1 MVEQGREMSQQLGLP
16 SVALQPSSPRT
27 IDSPMARTWRRFRRH
42 KLAIAGLLFIVIIAL
57 MGIFAPVVA
66 PKDPLKT
73 SLIDSLVPPDS
84 EYWLGTDPVG
94 RDVWSRTVYSIRV
107 SLSVGIVAVGIS
119 LLIALLL
126 GTIAGYYGGLVDMII
141 MRLTDV
147 IMTIPGL
154 VIIMAAVSVLG
165 PSIYN
170 VMAAIGILGWTGMA
184 RLLRGQIL
192 SVRERDYVRAAKSI
206 GVADWRIMLLHI
218 LPNAIAPVLVAATF
232 GVAGAILTE
241 AALSFLGFG
250 VLPPTPSWGNMLN
263 AARSFSR
270 LQENPWFWLPPGIMI
285 LLTVLA
291 INFIGDGLRD
301 ALDPRTTVR

>member
-1 MVEQGREMSQQLGLP
+1 MVEQGREMSQPLGLRR
-16 SVALQPSSPRT
+16 VALQPSSPST
-27 IDSPMARTWRRFRRH
+27 IDSPLARTWRRFRRH
-42 KLAIAGLLFIVIIAL
+42 KLAIAGLIFIAIIAL
-57 MGIFAPVVA
+57 MGICAPVVA

-73 SLIDSLVPPDS
+73 SLIDSLVPPS
-84 EYWLGTDPVG
+84 TEYWLGTDPVG

-107 SLSVGIVAVGIS
+107 SLSVGMVAVGIS

-126 GTIAGYYGGLVDMII
+126 GTISGYYGGLVDMVI

-184 RLLRGQIL
+184 RLLRAQIL

-218 LPNAIAPVLVAATF
+218 LPNAVAPVLVAATF

-263 AARSFSR
+263 AARSLSR
-270 LQENPWFWLPPGIMI
+270 LQENPWFWVPPGVMI

-301 ALDPRTTVR
+301 ALDPRTTAR

>member
-1 MVEQGREMSQQLGLP
+1 MIKERGVDRVDLTGSRLQQSAP
-16 SVALQPSSPRT
+16 SMAESPRV
-27 IDSPMARTWRRFRRH
+27 RTWRRFRRH
-42 KLAIAGLLFIVIIAL
+42 KLAIAGLFFIGIIAF
-57 MGIFAPVVA
+57 MGIFAPLVA

-73 SLIDSLVPPDS
+73 SLIDSLVPPNS
-84 EYWLGTDPVG
+84 TYWLGTDPVG

-126 GTIAGYYGGLVDMII
+126 GVLSGYYGGAVDMVI
-141 MRLTDV
+141 MRLTDIV
-147 IMTIPGL
+147 MTIPGL

-170 VMAAIGILGWTGMA
+170 VMAAIGILGWPGMA
-184 RLLRGQIL
+184 RLLRAQIL
-192 SVRERDYVRAAKSI
+192 SVRERDFIRAAKSI
-206 GVADWRIMLLHI
+206 GIPDWRIMLVHI
-218 LPNAIAPVLVAATF
+218 LPNSVAPVLVAATF

-263 AARSFSR
+263 AARSLSR

-301 ALDPRTTVR
+301 AFDPRTTGQ

>member
-1 MVEQGREMSQQLGLP
+1 MVEQSSRVKQIGLP
-16 SVALQPSSPRT
+16 SVALQTAASGAV
-27 IDSPMARTWRRFRRH
+27 DSPLARTWRRFRRH
-42 KLAIAGLLFIVIIAL
+42 KLAIAGLIFIALITL
-57 MGIFAPVVA
+57 MGIFAPYVA

-73 SLIDSLVPPDS
+73 SLIDSLVPPSRD
-84 EYWLGTDPVG
+84 YWLGTDPVG

-126 GTIAGYYGGLVDMII
+126 GTVSGYYGGPVDMII

-170 VMAAIGILGWTGMA
+170 VMAAIGVLGWTGMA
-184 RLLRGQIL
+184 RLLRAQIL

-206 GVADWRIMLLHI
+206 GVADWRIMLLHV
-218 LPNAIAPVLVAATF
+218 LPNSVAPVLVAATF

-270 LQENPWFWLPPGIMI
+270 LQENPWFWVPPGVMI

-301 ALDPRTTVR
+301 ALDPRTK

>member
-1 MVEQGREMSQQLGLP
+1 MVEQSREFSRMGSATLP
-16 SVALQPSSPRT
+16 LRLAAAGTVETPWR
-27 IDSPMARTWRRFRRH
+27 RTWRRFRRH
-42 KLAIAGLLFIVIIAL
+42 KLAIAGVAFIGIIAL

-66 PKDPLKT
+66 PLDPLKT
-73 SLIDSLVPPDS
+73 SLIDSLVPPS
-84 EYWLGTDPVG
+84 ATYWLGTDPVG
-94 RDVWSRTVYSIRV
+94 RDVWSRTIYAIRV

-119 LLIALLL
+119 LVIALLL
-126 GTIAGYYGGLVDMII
+126 GTLSGYYGGAVDMVV
-141 MRLTDV
+141 MRLTDI

-154 VIIMAAVSVLG
+154 VIIMAVVSVLG

-170 VMAAIGILGWTGMA
+170 VMAVIGVLGWTGMA
-184 RLLRGQIL
+184 RLLRAQIL
-192 SVRERDYVRAAKSI
+192 SVRERDFIKAARSI
-206 GVADWRIMLLHI
+206 GVADWRIMLLHV

-232 GVAGAILTE
+232 GVAAAILTE

-263 AARSFSR
+263 AARSLSR
-270 LQENPWFWLPPGIMI
+270 LQENPWFWMPPGVMI

-301 ALDPRTTVR
+301 ALDPRTK

>member
-1 MVEQGREMSQQLGLP
+1 MVEEHGAVSSLDLAGSAARQRP
-16 SVALQPSSPRT
+16 SAIESPL
-27 IDSPMARTWRRFRRH
+27 ARTWRRFRRH
-42 KLAIAGLLFIVIIAL
+42 KLAIASLFFIGLISL
-57 MGIFAPVVA
+57 MGIFAPLAA

-73 SLIDSLVPPDS
+73 SLIDSLVPPSRD
-84 EYWLGTDPVG
+84 YWLGTDPVG
-94 RDVWSRTVYSIRV
+94 RDVWSRTIYAIRV

-119 LLIALLL
+119 LVIALVL
-126 GTIAGYYGGLVDMII
+126 GTLSGYYGGTIDMIV
-141 MRLTDV
+141 MRLTDIV
-147 IMTIPGL
+147 MTIPGL

-170 VMAAIGILGWTGMA
+170 VMAAIGILGWPGMA
-184 RLLRGQIL
+184 RLLRAQIL
-192 SVRERDYVRAAKSI
+192 SVRERDFIRAAKSI
-206 GVADWRIMLLHI
+206 GVSDWRIMIRHI

-232 GVAGAILTE
+232 GVAAAILTE

-263 AARSFSR
+263 AARSLSR
-270 LQENPWFWLPPGIMI
+270 LQENPWFWLPPGVMI

-301 ALDPRTTVR
+301 ALDPRTK

>member
-1 MVEQGREMSQQLGLP
+1 MVEQGHEMSQQLGLRRVALHPTAP
-16 SVALQPSSPRT
+16 SVV
-27 IDSPMARTWRRFRRH
+27 DSPLARTWRRFRRH
-42 KLAIAGLLFIVIIAL
+42 KLAIAGLIFVAMIAL

-73 SLIDSLVPPDS
+73 SLIDSLVPPNT

-126 GTIAGYYGGLVDMII
+126 GTISGYYGGLVDMVI

-170 VMAAIGILGWTGMA
+170 VMAAIGILGWTSMA
-184 RLLRGQIL
+184 RLLRAQIL

-270 LQENPWFWLPPGIMI
+270 LQENPWFWVPPGVMI

>member
-1 MVEQGREMSQQLGLP
+1 MVEQSSRVSRIGLP
-16 SVALQPSSPRT
+16 RLSLQQASSNAVESPS
-27 IDSPMARTWRRFRRH
+27 ARTWRRFRRH
-42 KLAIAGLLFIVIIAL
+42 KLAIAGLIFICIIAL
-57 MGIFAPVVA
+57 MGIFAPIVA
-66 PKDPLKT
+66 PQDPLKT
-73 SLIDSLVPPDS
+73 SLIDSLVPPS
-84 EYWLGTDPVG
+84 STYWLGTDPVG
-94 RDVWSRTVYSIRV
+94 RDVWSRTVYAIRV

-119 LLIALLL
+119 LVIALLL
-126 GTIAGYYGGLVDMII
+126 GTIAGYYGGAVDMIV

-147 IMTIPGL
+147 VMTIPGL

-184 RLLRGQIL
+184 RLLRAQIL
-192 SVRERDYVRAAKSI
+192 SVRERDFIRAAKSI
-206 GVADWRIMLLHI
+206 GVSDWRIMLLHV
-218 LPNAIAPVLVAATF
+218 LPNSIAPVLVAATF

-250 VLPPTPSWGNMLN
+250 VLPPTASWGNMLN
-263 AARSFSR
+263 AARSLSR
-270 LQENPWFWLPPGIMI
+270 LQENPWFWVPPGVMI

-301 ALDPRTTVR
+301 ALDPRTK

>member
-1 MVEQGREMSQQLGLP
+1 MVEQSHELGRIGPTNLP
-16 SVALQPSSPRT
+16 LRLAAAGTVDPPWR
-27 IDSPMARTWRRFRRH
+27 RTWRRFRRH
-42 KLAIAGLLFIVIIAL
+42 KLAIVGLIFIAIIIF

-66 PKDPLKT
+66 PLDPLKT
-73 SLIDSLVPPDS
+73 SLIDSLVPPNTT
-84 EYWLGTDPVG
+84 YWLGTDPVG
-94 RDVWSRTVYSIRV
+94 RDVWSRTVYAIRV

-119 LLIALLL
+119 LVIALLL
-126 GTIAGYYGGLVDMII
+126 GTISGYYGGAADMII
-141 MRLTDV
+141 MRMTDI
-147 IMTIPGL
+147 IMTIPSL
-154 VIIMAAVSVLG
+154 VIIMAVVSVLG

-170 VMAAIGILGWTGMA
+170 VMAVIGVLGWTGMA
-184 RLLRGQIL
+184 RLLRAQIL
-192 SVRERDYVRAAKSI
+192 SVRERDFIKAAQSI

-218 LPNAIAPVLVAATF
+218 LPNSVAPVLVSATF

-263 AARSFSR
+263 AARSLSR
-270 LQENPWFWLPPGIMI
+270 LQENPWFWMPPGVMI

-301 ALDPRTTVR
+301 ALDPRTK

>member
-1 MVEQGREMSQQLGLP
+1 MVEQSRELSGIGAPSLRLRPAVRTRVDTPLG
-16 SVALQPSSPRT
+16 
-27 IDSPMARTWRRFRRH
+27 RTWRRFRRH
-42 KLAIAGLLFIVIIAL
+42 KLAIAGLIFIVIIAL
-57 MGIFAPVVA
+57 LGIFAPLVA

-73 SLIDSLVPPDS
+73 SLIDSLAPPS
-84 EYWLGTDPVG
+84 AKYWLGTDPVG
-94 RDVWSRTVYSIRV
+94 RDVWSRTIYAIRV

-119 LLIALLL
+119 LAIALLL
-126 GTIAGYYGGLVDMII
+126 GTLSGYYGGAIDMVI

-147 IMTIPGL
+147 IMTVPGL
-154 VIIMAAVSVLG
+154 VIIMAVVSVLG

-170 VMAAIGILGWTGMA
+170 VMAVIGILGWTGMA
-184 RLLRGQIL
+184 RLLRAQIL
-192 SVRERDYVRAAKSI
+192 SVRERDFIKAAKSI

-218 LPNAIAPVLVAATF
+218 LPNAVAPVLVAATF

-263 AARSFSR
+263 AARSLSR
-270 LQENPWFWLPPGIMI
+270 LQENPWFWVPPGVMI

-301 ALDPRTTVR
+301 ALDPRTK

>member
-1 MVEQGREMSQQLGLP
+1 MVEPGKVSQSMQLPKL
-16 SVALQPSSPRT
+16 SLQPTAPRAVESPW
-27 IDSPMARTWRRFRRH
+27 ARTWRRFRRH
-42 KLAIAGLLFIVIIAL
+42 KLAIAGLILVTLVTL
-57 MGIFAPVVA
+57 MGIFAPWVA

-73 SLIDSLVPPDS
+73 SLIDSLVPPNAD
-84 EYWLGTDPVG
+84 YWLGTDPVG

-107 SLSVGIVAVGIS
+107 SLSVGVVAVGIS

-126 GTIAGYYGGLVDMII
+126 GTISGYYGGLVDMII

-184 RLLRGQIL
+184 RLLRAQIL

-218 LPNAIAPVLVAATF
+218 LPNSIAPVLVAATF

-263 AARSFSR
+263 AARSLSR
-270 LQENPWFWLPPGIMI
+270 LQENPWFWVPPGVMI

-301 ALDPRTTVR
+301 ALDPRTK

>member
-1 MVEQGREMSQQLGLP
+1 MVEQSSELGRIGTTTLRLGQKTDGVVETPL
-16 SVALQPSSPRT
+16 R
-27 IDSPMARTWRRFRRH
+27 RTWRRFRRH
-42 KLAIAGLLFIVIIAL
+42 KLAIVGLVFISIIAL

-66 PKDPLKT
+66 PLDPLKT
-73 SLIDSLVPPDS
+73 SLIDSLIPPNS
-84 EYWLGTDPVG
+84 TYWLGTDPVG
-94 RDVWSRTVYSIRV
+94 RDVWSRTVYAIRV

-126 GTIAGYYGGLVDMII
+126 GTISGYYGGAVDMIV
-141 MRLTDV
+141 MRLTDI

-154 VIIMAAVSVLG
+154 VIIMAVVSVLG

-170 VMAAIGILGWTGMA
+170 VMAVIGVLGWTGMA
-184 RLLRGQIL
+184 RLLRAQIL
-192 SVRERDYVRAAKSI
+192 SVRERDFIRAAQSI
-206 GVADWRIMLLHI
+206 GVADWRIMLLHV

-232 GVAGAILTE
+232 GVAAAILTE

-263 AARSFSR
+263 AARSLSR
-270 LQENPWFWLPPGIMI
+270 LQENPWFWMPPGMMI

-301 ALDPRTTVR
+301 ALDPRTK

>member
-1 MVEQGREMSQQLGLP
+1 MVEQSRGMSQQLGLP
-16 SVALQPSSPRT
+16 GLALHPTAPSAV
-27 IDSPMARTWRRFRRH
+27 DSPLARTWRRFRRH
-42 KLAIAGLLFIVIIAL
+42 KLAIAGLIFVAMIAL

-241 AALSFLGFG
+241 AALSFLGLG
-250 VLPPTPSWGNMLN
+250 IPQPAPSWGNMLGGILADQFRPKWWLVVFPG
-263 AARSFSR
+263 AA
-270 LQENPWFWLPPGIMI
+270 L
-285 LLTVLA
+285 LLTTLA
-291 INFIGDGLRD
+291 FNILGDGLRD
-301 ALDPRTTVR
+301 ALDPRAQER

>member
-1 MVEQGREMSQQLGLP
+1 MVK
-16 SVALQPSSPRT
+16 PSSGASRIGLAGLSLSNAAPHAV
-27 IDSPMARTWRRFRRH
+27 DSPLARTWRRFRRH
-42 KLAIAGLLFIVIIAL
+42 KLAIASLFFIGIIIL
-57 MGIFAPVVA
+57 MGIFAPLVA

-73 SLIDSLVPPDS
+73 SLIDSLVPPNSD
-84 EYWLGTDPVG
+84 YWLGTDPVG
-94 RDVWSRTVYSIRV
+94 RDVWSRTIYAIRV

-126 GTIAGYYGGLVDMII
+126 GTLSGYYGGAIDMIV
-141 MRLTDV
+141 MRLTDIV
-147 IMTIPGL
+147 MTIPGL

-170 VMAAIGILGWTGMA
+170 VMAAIGILGWPGMA
-184 RLLRGQIL
+184 RLLRAQIL
-192 SVRERDYVRAAKSI
+192 SVRERDFIRAAKSI
-206 GVADWRIMLLHI
+206 GVSDWRIMLLHI

-232 GVAGAILTE
+232 GVAAAILTE

-263 AARSFSR
+263 AARSLSR
-270 LQENPWFWLPPGIMI
+270 LQENPWFWVPPGVMI

>member
-1 MVEQGREMSQQLGLP
+1 MVEQGSGVRSVGLP
-16 SVALQPSSPRT
+16 GLATGAIAQRAVDTPL
-27 IDSPMARTWRRFRRH
+27 ARTWRRFRRH
-42 KLAIAGLLFIVIIAL
+42 KLAIAGLIFVTIVAL
-57 MGIFAPVVA
+57 MGIFAPLVA

-73 SLIDSLVPPDS
+73 SLIDSLVPPNG

-107 SLSVGIVAVGIS
+107 SLSVGVVAVGIS
-119 LLIALLL
+119 LVIALIL
-126 GTIAGYYGGLVDMII
+126 GTIAGYYGGAVDMII
-141 MRLTDV
+141 MRITDV

-184 RLLRGQIL
+184 RLLRAQIL

-206 GVADWRIMLLHI
+206 GVADGRIMLVHI
-218 LPNAIAPVLVAATF
+218 LPNAVAPVLVAATF

-263 AARSFSR
+263 AARSLSR
-270 LQENPWFWLPPGIMI
+270 LQENPWFWVPPGMMI

-301 ALDPRTTVR
+301 ALDPRTK

>member
-1 MVEQGREMSQQLGLP
+1 MVEQGSGVRSVGLP
-16 SVALQPSSPRT
+16 GLPTGVIAQRT
-27 IDSPMARTWRRFRRH
+27 VDTPLARTWRRFRRH
-42 KLAIAGLLFIVIIAL
+42 KLAIAGLIFVIIVAL
-57 MGIFAPVVA
+57 MGIFAPLVA

-73 SLIDSLVPPDS
+73 SLIDSLVPPNGD
-84 EYWLGTDPVG
+84 YWLGTDPVG

-107 SLSVGIVAVGIS
+107 SLSVGVVAVGIS
-119 LLIALLL
+119 LVIALIL
-126 GTIAGYYGGLVDMII
+126 GTIAGYYGGTVDMII
-141 MRLTDV
+141 MRITDV

-184 RLLRGQIL
+184 RLLRAQIL

-206 GVADWRIMLLHI
+206 GVADGRIMLVHI
-218 LPNAIAPVLVAATF
+218 LPNAVAPVLVAATF

-263 AARSFSR
+263 AARSLSR
-270 LQENPWFWLPPGIMI
+270 LQENPWFWVPPGMMI

-301 ALDPRTTVR
+301 ALDPRTK

>member
-1 MVEQGREMSQQLGLP
+1 MVEQSSGAGRIGLP
-16 SVALQPSSPRT
+16 RIALQSASSRPV
-27 IDSPMARTWRRFRRH
+27 DSPYARTWRRFRRH
-42 KLAIAGLLFIVIIAL
+42 KLAIASLIFVTIVAL
-57 MGIFAPVVA
+57 MGIFAPFVA

-73 SLIDSLVPPDS
+73 SLIDSLVPPS
-84 EYWLGTDPVG
+84 AEYWLGTDPVG
-94 RDVWSRTVYSIRV
+94 RDVWSRTVYAIRV
-107 SLSVGIVAVGIS
+107 SLSVGLVAVGIS

-126 GTIAGYYGGLVDMII
+126 GTISGYYGGAVDMIV

-170 VMAAIGILGWTGMA
+170 VMAAIGILGWPGMA
-184 RLLRGQIL
+184 RLLRAQIL

-206 GVADWRIMLLHI
+206 GVADWRIMVRHV
-218 LPNAIAPVLVAATF
+218 LPNAVAPVLVAATF
-232 GVAGAILTE
+232 GVAAAILTE

-263 AARSFSR
+263 AARSLSR
-270 LQENPWFWLPPGIMI
+270 LQENPWFWVPPGMMI

-301 ALDPRTTVR
+301 ALDPRTK